1 VFGTNGT
8 TETPKTQCNKPGN
21 DSYSRLFGPVKSQP
35 QKTPVNRHK
44 SNVPFG
50 VTEGGSN
57 AQQSGNTTA
66 TKSGAIQNGQQ
77 ETPTPAGGNP
87 VTGEGYVAPVANDE
101 KGSPSPTAAI
111 TNNGTGNNE
120 IHCNQVLPSGYSSG
134 LW

>member
-1 VFGTNGT
+1 
-8 TETPKTQCNKPGN
+8 
-21 DSYSRLFGPVKSQP
+21 
-35 QKTPVNRHK
+35 
-44 SNVPFG
+44 

-77 ETPTPAGGNP
+77 ETLSRPAGGNS

-101 KGSPSPTAAI
+101 KGSPPAAI
-111 TNNGTGNNE
+111 TDNGTGNTK
-120 IHCNQVLPSGYSSG
+120 IRCNQVPPSGYSSG